1 MKTAGKLLIL
11 ACCGAFV
18 VYAALFQTPGPILAA
33 GQRIDPPIDFY
44 RDIKPIFAARCIHC
58 HGEKKAASQLRLD
71 DKRAALMG
79 GLSGTV
85 IVPGQSR
92 ESRLFQRILGEGGEQ
107 RMPFGDEPLGSEQ
120 IKLIQ
125 RWIDEGAVWPDEG
138 GKTVRREDGKNEL
151 PKHWAYVKPVRPAFP
166 KVRNKG
172 WARNPIDLY
181 ILARL
186 EREGLSPAAE
196 ASKETLIRRVS
207 LDLTGL
213 PPTPEEIDTFLRD
226 LSPQA
231 YERVVDRLLNSPRYG
246 ERMAAR
252 WLDAARYADTNG
264 YQSDE
269 DRQMWRWRD
278 WVIEAFN
285 RNLPYDQF
293 TIQQI
298 AGDLAPP
305 ARTPEATLNQ
315 RLATG
320 FNRNH
325 RINSE
330 DGIIYDEYAVEYVVD
345 RVDTTA
351 TVFLG
356 MTIGCARCHNHKYDP
371 VTQKEYYQLFAY
383 FNNIPEYGRAIRG
396 ANSPPVMPAPTREQ
410 QQQLAHLSQSL
421 VEAEKRFASYEAQM
435 LQAKRN
441 WEESIAG
448 PLPQNRGPQHWFPS
462 TALMGHF
469 SFDERS
475 AEGRETG
482 VRFTQGVIESAPGQI
497 GRAAKFDGQRT
508 LEMGKFANFSS
519 NDRFTLAAWVYPE
532 SERGGVIIARAQD
545 TASQTGRSPGAK
557 LGIGYGLRLEEGK
570 VHFNLVHDWAD
581 DAIRVAAEER
591 LEPGKWHHVL
601 ATYNGSRLASGAQI
615 YLDGRPQKLKVYYDL
630 LIEPI
635 KNEEPLR
642 IGGDADSE
650 QRFHGLIDEVRIYD
664 KVLPP
669 SEIGV
674 LASSASLEAI
684 AKIPSRERSE
694 AQHNKLLWAFLD
706 KWAPQEIR
714 QMWHRVNELK
724 EQKRKLEESF
734 PTVMVMQERE
744 TPRETFLLKRGAYD
758 APGEKVTRGVP
769 AVLPPMPEGAPNNRL
784 GLARWLVHPSNPLTS
799 RVTVNRFWQMLFG
812 VGLVKTTEDFGLR
825 GERPSHPELLDWL
838 AVEFRD
844 GGNGATGQRGYGTS
858 KSTIAAWDVKALL
871 KTIVM
876 SATYRQSAKPNSQS
890 ASGIGREPLASDPE
904 NRLLARAPR
913 LRLPAEMIRDQA
925 LLVSGLLV
933 ERLGGPSVKP
943 YQPDGVWNDLI
954 NGGKYVPDTGAPLY
968 RRSLYTYWK
977 RTIAP
982 PFMSNFDAANR
993 ESCVVRESR
1002 TNTPLQALNLMNDVT
1017 YIEAARIM
1025 GERALLEGGR
1035 TDRDRVRFAF
1045 RLATSR
1051 WPDEHETRILL
1062 NHLRA
1067 QLEDFS
1073 QDADAATR
1081 LLSAGAKP
1089 PDRRL
1094 NAVEVAAYAIVASM
1108 ILNLDEVI
1116 TKE

>member
-11 ACCGAFV
+11 ACCVAFV
-18 VYAALFQTPGPILAA
+18 VYAALFQTPGPSLAA
-33 GQRIDPPIDFY
+33 GQSTGQPIDFN
-44 RDIKPIFAARCIHC
+44 RDIKPIFAARCTHC

-71 DKRAALMG
+71 DKRAAMKG
-79 GLSGTV
+79 GLSGAV
-85 IVPGQSR
+85 IAPGRSR
-92 ESRLFQRILGEGGEQ
+92 ESRLLQRILGEGGEQ
-107 RMPFGDEPLGSEQ
+107 RMPLGEEPLGPEQ

-125 RWIDEGAVWPDEG
+125 RWIDEGAVWLDPDGE
-138 GKTVRREDGKNEL
+138 TERREDGKNEL
-151 PKHWAYVKPVRPAFP
+151 PKHWAYVKPIRPALP
-166 KVRNKG
+166 EVRNKG
-172 WARNPIDLY
+172 WVRNPIDQF

-186 EREGLSPAAE
+186 EREGLGPAPE

-213 PPTPEEIDTFLRD
+213 PPTPEEIDAFLRD
-226 LSPQA
+226 RSPQA

-278 WVIEAFN
+278 WGIEAFN
-285 RNLPYDQF
+285 RNLPFDQF

-298 AGDLAPP
+298 AGDLLPS
-305 ARTPEATLNQ
+305 ARTSEATLDQ

-351 TVFLG
+351 TVWLG
-356 MTIGCARCHNHKYDP
+356 MTVGCARCHNHKYDP
-371 VTQKEYYQLFAY
+371 VTQREYYQLFAY

-410 QQQLAHLSQSL
+410 QRQLWRLDQSL
-421 VEAEKRFASYEAQM
+421 VEAEKRFASHEAQ
-435 LQAKRN
+435 LLRAERN
-441 WEESIAG
+441 WEESLASL
-448 PLPQNRGPQHWFPS
+448 LPQNRQSQNRTPQHWFPS
-462 TALMGHF
+462 TALVSHF
-469 SFDERS
+469 SFDEGN
-475 AEGRETG
+475 ADGRETG
-482 VRFTQGVIESAPGQI
+482 TGFEQGTIQSVPGQI
-497 GRAAKFDGQRT
+497 GRAAKFDGQST
-508 LEMGKFANFSS
+508 LKAGEFANFSS
-519 NDRFTLAAWVYPE
+519 NDRFTLAAWIYPE
-532 SERGGVIIARAQD
+532 SEQGGVIIARAED

-570 VHFNLVHDWAD
+570 VHFDLVHDWAD
-581 DAIRVAAEER
+581 DAIRVASEKR

-601 ATYNGSRLASGAQI
+601 ATYDGSRLASGAQI
-615 YLDGRPQKLKVYYDL
+615 YLDGLPQKLTVDYGL

-635 KNEEPLR
+635 KNKEPLR

-664 KVLPP
+664 KILSP
-669 SEIGV
+669 SEIAV
-674 LASSASLEAI
+674 LASSDSLEAI
-684 AKIPSRERSE
+684 AKIPSRERTE
-694 AQHNKLLWAFLD
+694 AQRNKLLWAFLD
-706 KWAPQEIR
+706 RWAPQEIR
-714 QMWHRVNELK
+714 LSWRRVNELK

-734 PTVMVMQERE
+734 PTVMVMRERE

-758 APGEKVTRGVP
+758 APGEKAPRGVP
-769 AVLPPMPEGAPNNRL
+769 AALPPMPEGAPNNRL

-844 GGNGATGQRGYGTS
+844 GQTGGRGDGVIGRRGDGEKNPQS
-858 KSTIAAWDVKALL
+858 SSGIGRNPQWDVKALL

-890 ASGIGREPLASDPE
+890 APGIGRDPLSIDPE
-904 NRLLARAPR
+904 NRLLAPAPR

-933 ERLGGPSVKP
+933 
-943 YQPDGVWNDLI
+943 
-954 NGGKYVPDTGAPLY
+954 
-968 RRSLYTYWK
+968 
-977 RTIAP
+977 
-982 PFMSNFDAANR
+982 
-993 ESCVVRESR
+993 
-1002 TNTPLQALNLMNDVT
+1002 
-1017 YIEAARIM
+1017 
-1025 GERALLEGGR
+1025 
-1035 TDRDRVRFAF
+1035 
-1045 RLATSR
+1045 
-1051 WPDEHETRILL
+1051 
-1062 NHLRA
+1062 
-1067 QLEDFS
+1067 
-1073 QDADAATR
+1073 
-1081 LLSAGAKP
+1081 
-1089 PDRRL
+1089 
-1094 NAVEVAAYAIVASM
+1094 
-1108 ILNLDEVI
+1108 
-1116 TKE
+1116 